1 MTPSTFDCF
10 DDVVV
15 VPTVS
20 LNPKKAKKKMKK
32 AIRKEEEMAAQP
44 APVQVPEQ
52 PKPKPSMKI
61 DLPKV
66 APTAS
71 KTKFGSAGRSE
82 EALPPWQARLL
93 EAPWKKNINEASS
106 PAKKEKEKEDFEDQ
120 STDAGSNAST
130 PRSELSTPES
140 NITGSDSPLFFSKPV
155 LDGMKKKSW
164 FELSEEDD
172 DDFVPLNFM
181 GTK

>member
-1 MTPSTFDCF
+1 MTPSTFDF

-66 APTAS
+66 TPAAS

-93 EAPWKKNINEASS
+93 EAPWKKNINGASS
-106 PAKKEKEKEDFEDQ
+106 PAKKEKQDFEDQ

-140 NITGSDSPLFFSKPV
+140 HKTGSDSPLFFSKPV
-155 LDGMKKKSW
+155 LEGMKKKSW
-164 FELSEEDD
+164 FELTEEDE
-172 DDFVPLNFM
+172 DDFLPLNFM